1 MHTRMI
7 CLHLFKLDG
16 WTSRIDFQTGMTE
29 KKHQVRIKN
38 TQLEFPM
45 ATFQI
50 WTTEFGKNLAFA
62 IEATFLLLLMSSHI
76 KLIQNVLRIG
86 IFLPLRSTFHGLFGL
101 MQFPP
106 DLRRVFPA
114 AASPLI

>member
-1 MHTRMI
+1 
-7 CLHLFKLDG
+7 
-16 WTSRIDFQTGMTE
+16 
-29 KKHQVRIKN
+29 
-38 TQLEFPM
+38 M
-45 ATFQI
+45 ATFQL
-50 WTTEFGKNLAFA
+50 WTPEFGKNLAFA
-62 IEATFLLLLMSSHI
+62 MEATFLLLLMSSHI